1 MNVYK
6 QLVFYKY
13 KCTLYLIIIAFYY
26 VKTNKEMFSNNYVHF
41 CIGTKLSCV
50 VFVFVKR

>member
-1 MNVYK
+1 MLINN
-6 QLVFYKY
+6 LFFYKY

-41 CIGTKLSCV
+41 VLELS
-50 VFVFVKR
+50 